1 MTMARPKKVISLSN
15 EQILELMSNGASIV
29 EVAAEIGVNR
39 DTIYERCNPD
49 SPTYDKEFSDTIK
62 KGRELCEA
70 WWMKEARTAL
80 KDKQFNATLWY
91 MNMRNRFGWHDN
103 QKIEHTGAI
112 SIEQITGV
120 KVI

>member
-1 MTMARPKKVISLSN
+1 MA
-15 EQILELMSNGASIV
+15 EGASLV
-29 EVAAEIGVNR
+29 EVAAEIGINR

-62 KGRELCEA
+62 KGKELCAA
-70 WWMKEARTAL
+70 WWEREGRKGL

-103 QKIEHTGAI
+103 QKVDITTDGQALKFTGFSFLDPIAKPP
-112 SIEQITGV
+112 GDDG
-120 KVI
+120 K